1 MSKSKTNPIY
11 HLRRSDIQKL
21 KSECCD
27 QAIRHAQALFYTAL
41 ANKEEYNK
49 EDLQRIFKEVMELST
64 LVAEKYVTIE
74 GLIKALKRE
83 YDIDI

>member
-21 KSECCD
+21 KAECCD

-41 ANKEEYNK
+41 ANK